1 MPELPN
7 EGLRLRSIRKSF
19 GANIALSRVNLDAKP
34 GGVVA
39 VTGPSGA
46 GKTTI
51 ARIIA
56 GLEDRDSG
64 EVWLRNRM
72 IADDPPQ
79 ARGAALMFESYA
91 LYPHMTVR
99 ENLLFPLRAP
109 KRHRQLEAGAADHA
123 TDELL
128 ELVEMTHLGGR
139 YPAELSGGQKQRVAL
154 CRMLIQEPDIFL
166 LDEPISHLDAKLR
179 HKLRGEIRRR
189 LTAKMTPSLWFTPDA
204 MEALAVGA
212 HVVVLIGGLIQQAGT
227 PLQIFGSPAN
237 LAVAKLVGDPPMNL
251 LHGQLRRRTD
261 ALLFEHP
268 AFTTVLE
275 SPLRNFVEDALSLSE
290 IVIGF
295 RPSSIVLDGEAGGT
309 AEIDAV
315 EPFGKYHLITA
326 RLGDDLVKIRTG
338 HDVEYRRGDRIAIGL
353 RSDSIVA
360 FHPRTGD
367 ALRQMPGRFA
377 DSELRQATNIEG
389 GT

>member
-1 MPELPN
+1 MSEHPN
-7 EGLRLRSIRKSF
+7 EGLRLRNIRKSF
-19 GANIALSRVNLDAKP
+19 GANMALSRVSFDANP
-34 GGVVA
+34 GEVVA

-56 GLEDRDSG
+56 GLEDCDAG
-64 EVWLRNRM
+64 EVWLRDRM
-72 IADDPPQ
+72 IADAPPQ
-79 ARGAALMFESYA
+79 ARCVALMFESYA

-109 KRHRQLEAGAADHA
+109 KRYWKLDVGAAERSV
-123 TDELL
+123 DELL
-128 ELVEMTHLGGR
+128 KLVEMKGLGGR

-154 CRMLIQEPDIFL
+154 SRMLIQEANVFL

-212 HVVVLIGGLIQQAGT
+212 HVVVLIGGLVQQVGT
-227 PLQIFGSPAN
+227 PLQIYESPAN

-251 LHGQLRRRTD
+251 LRGQLRRRAD
-261 ALLFEHP
+261 ELLFEHP
-268 AFTTVLE
+268 TFTTVLE
-275 SPLRNFVEDALSLSE
+275 SPLRNFIEDTHGLSE

-295 RPSSIVLDGEAGGT
+295 RPSSIVLGGEMAGT

-315 EPFGKYHLITA
+315 EPFGKYLLITA
-326 RLGDDLVKIRTG
+326 RLGDDLVKIRVG
-338 HDVEYRRGDRIAIGL
+338 HAVEYRRGDRITIGL
-353 RSDSIVA
+353 RSDNMVA

-367 ALRQMPGRFA
+367 ALRQMPSRFA
-377 DSELRQATNIEG
+377 VSEYG
-389 GT
+389 KS